1 MNNNWH
7 KKEKPL
13 LGLTGLGG
21 GVDGL
26 SVVGAASKTYVDD
39 VFSTYL
45 YKGNASERSIT
56 TGIDIAG
63 EGGMVWFKNRDNGNQ
78 DHRLFDTTQ
87 PPQSSSPYYSYPIY
101 TNASYARGPSANG
114 LKSFNSDGFSV
125 YTDNSINGN
134 NEDIVSWSFR
144 KAAGFFDI
152 VSYTGNG
159 SNRNISH
166 NLGCK
171 PGCIMI
177 KRTDDAED
185 WAVYHNGFY
194 DYQGSNHYYAKLNTT
209 DAQQYGGGVWNNT
222 APTTT
227 NFRVGTDGKVNADGA
242 TYIAYLF
249 AGGSDRTS
257 STSASVGFDGS
268 GDYLLA
274 ASSSDFTMTGDFT
287 MEGFFNP
294 ESVSGI
300 QVILNGRGSA
310 SSGGP
315 VIYMNGT
322 TLVFDNGTGTVCSKS
337 SAVEDTYQW
346 YHVAGTRSG
355 NTWKLYLNGSQIAQ
369 GSDSTSYSSSVGFM
383 IGQSHHGNEEF
394 QGKIS
399 NVRLTKGQVLYT
411 SSFIPP
417 TAVLTT
423 TSQDATASNVKLLCC
438 NDSSDVTGST
448 VTAGAITSSGN
459 PSTSI
464 VTPFIDPE
472 SFKFGADEDKNI
484 IKCGLY
490 RGNGSSTGP
499 KIYCG
504 WEPSYVLIKNVST
517 SNYWILTDSM
527 RGINSHTLSDALL
540 YPNDDDAEDASNR
553 LELSST
559 GFNIVDSAS
568 DVNGNNDFMLY
579 IAIRRP
585 DGYVGK
591 PADAGTDVFTTVASP
606 NNSNEPL
613 YVSNFI
619 VDFAIQK
626 NIASTSD
633 WYTGARLVRDEYLIT
648 NTSTSKGNMGVTY
661 QTFDMNNGWWN
672 GGAATQNNH
681 NSWMWKRG
689 QGFDVV
695 TYTGD
700 GNSKNDGGRNIPHS
714 LGQAPEMMW
723 VKCREDNTDWQ
734 VWHKDLNGGTNSGEY
749 FMVLNNTDQES
760 GSSSSEIWAD
770 STPTATHFILGDNSK
785 VNNSASGSRY
795 IAMLFSSVSGISK
808 VGSFSG
814 VASASYPLTV
824 TTGFAPRFLM
834 IKARSGVSGYGWFIW
849 DSVRYSGSDN
859 LKLALDDQ
867 AAQDSGT
874 TYQYFNDAPISTN
887 STGFSIVD
895 NGWGSTGGVEFI
907 YYAHA

>member
-1 MNNNWH
+1 MNNNAWF
-7 KKEKPL
+7 KKENPL
-13 LGLTGLGG
+13 LSLHSMGG
-21 GVDGL
+21 GAAGTL
-26 SVVGAASKTYVDD
+26 MQGAATKTYVDD

-56 TGIDIAG
+56 TGIDMAG

-87 PPQSSSPYYSYPIY
+87 PPQSSSPYYSYPIIS
-101 TNASYARGPSANG
+101 NATYARGPSANG
-114 LKSFNSDGFSV
+114 LKSFNSDGFTV
-125 YTDNSINGN
+125 FTDSSINGN
-134 NEDIVSWSFR
+134 NEDISSWSFR

-177 KRTDDAED
+177 KRTDDADD

-227 NFRVGTDGKVNADGA
+227 HFRVGTDGKVNANEG

-257 STSASVGFDGS
+257 STSASVAFDGS

-287 MEGFFNP
+287 MEGFFYP

-337 SAVEDTYQW
+337 SAVENYQW

-527 RGINSHTLSDALL
+527 RGINSHTLSDQLL
-540 YPNDDDAEDASNR
+540 YPNDDDAEDSSNR

-591 PADAGTDVFTTVASP
+591 PAEAGTDVFTTVASP

-619 VDFAIQK
+619 VDFAFQK
-626 NIASTSD
+626 ATGSTSD

-648 NTSTSKGNMGVTY
+648 NSSSSKGNMGVTY

-672 GGAATQNNH
+672 GGAATQNGW

-695 TYTGD
+695 TWKGDSVAGREIPHSLNAVPKMMIVKTRTDGSIGWAVYHVGLNGGSNPEQYYLQMPGNDNAVNSNTRWNDTAPTSTHFTVGSSSRVNYNGSNYLALLFGDVTGISKCGYYTGD
-700 GNSKNDGGRNIPHS
+700 GTSNGSHS
-714 LGQAPEMMW
+714 IDVGFQPRFIIIKQNNGTNWKDYVVIDTLRG
-723 VKCREDNTDWQ
+723 EDNIMY
-734 VWHKDLNGGTNSGEY
+734 LNADTA
-749 FMVLNNTDQES
+749 Q
-760 GSSSSEIWAD
+760 SSSD
-770 STPTATHFILGDNSK
+770 LLD
-785 VNNSASGSRY
+785 
-795 IAMLFSSVSGISK
+795 IS
-808 VGSFSG
+808 
-814 VASASYPLTV
+814 
-824 TTGFAPRFLM
+824 
-834 IKARSGVSGYGWFIW
+834 
-849 DSVRYSGSDN
+849 
-859 LKLALDDQ
+859 
-867 AAQDSGT
+867 
-874 TYQYFNDAPISTN
+874 
-887 STGFSIVD
+887 STGWSFKSSDELV
-895 NGWGSTGGVEFI
+895 NSNENSNRYV

>member
-1 MNNNWH
+1 MNNNAWF
-7 KKEKPL
+7 KKENPL
-13 LGLTGLGG
+13 LSLHSMGG
-21 GVDGL
+21 GAAGTL
-26 SVVGAASKTYVDD
+26 MQGAATKTYVDD
-39 VFSTYL
+39 VFSTYV

-56 TGIDIAG
+56 TGIDMAG

-87 PPQSSSPYYSYPIY
+87 PPQSSSPYYSYPII
-101 TNASYARGPSANG
+101 TNATYARGPSANG
-114 LKSFNSDGFSV
+114 LKSFNSDGFTV
-125 YTDNSINGN
+125 FTDSSINGN
-134 NEDIVSWSFR
+134 NEDIASWSFR

-177 KRTDDAED
+177 KRTDDADD

-209 DAQQYGGGVWNNT
+209 DAQQYGGAVWNNT

-227 NFRVGTDGKVNADGA
+227 HFRVGTDGKVNANEG

-287 MEGFFNP
+287 MEGFFYP

-337 SAVEDTYQW
+337 SAVENYQW

-355 NTWKLYLNGSQIAQ
+355 NTWKLYLNGFKIAE
-369 GSDSTSYSSSVGFM
+369 GTDSTSYSSSVGFM

-499 KIYCG
+499 KVYCG

-527 RGINSHTLSDALL
+527 RGINSGSEADSLL
-540 YPNDDDAEDASNR
+540 YPNDDDSEDSSNR

-591 PADAGTDVFTTVASP
+591 PPDAGTDVFAMDTQI
-606 NNSNEPL
+606 SNGYPM
-613 YVSNFI
+613 YISNFV
-619 VDFAIQK
+619 VDYALHRDPTY
-626 NIASTSD
+626 SGTWEGD
-633 WYTGARLVRDEYLIT
+633 WYSVSRLQGPDTLIT
-648 NTSTSKGNMGVTY
+648 NGSGTEQAGTWQHWDYNNGFGENGSTSYTDW
-661 QTFDMNNGWWN
+661 Q
-672 GGAATQNNH
+672 
-681 NSWMWKRG
+681 SWMWKRG

-695 TYTGD
+695 TYKGNGNIAGD
-700 GNSKNDGGRNIPHS
+700 QIAHS
-714 LGQAPEMMW
+714 LNAVPEMIW
-723 VKCREDNTDWQ
+723 IKNRDETRNWPVY
-734 VWHKDLNGGTNSGEY
+734 HKGLNGGTDPADHY
-749 FMVLNNTDQES
+749 IYLNMNGTES
-760 GSSSSEIWAD
+760 NDAGFWND
-770 STPTATHFILGDNSK
+770 TMPTSTHFTLGTYGEVSN
-785 VNNSASGSRY
+785 AQQY
-795 IAMLFSSVSGISK
+795 MAMLFSSVEGISK
-808 VGSFSG
+808 CGYYSGSSSS
-814 VASASYPLTV
+814 VTV
-824 TTGFAPRFLM
+824 TTGFQPRFVL
-834 IKARSGVSGYGWFIW
+834 IKRATGVGQWTMFDTTRGWTAGN
-849 DSVRYSGSDN
+849 DQMLELSDN
-859 LKLALDDQ
+859 
-867 AAQDSGT
+867 AAQS
-874 TYQYFNDAPISTN
+874 N
-887 STGFSIVD
+887 SFDYGEPTATGFTITTGQSATNN
-895 NGWGSTGGVEFI
+895 NGDTYI